1 MPQEVPV
8 SVLVAYER
16 PLGTSVCTCT
26 LRAPAP
32 IRASSIVIAPAPGGT
47 EQSNQ
52 QLKIM
57 FQFRALVPVTV
68 KASSVAVCDTVQS
81 FSGLASLSRKPV
93 FCTTAPGAS
102 GTRNDATPRLLCTSC
117 TAYS

>member
-8 SVLVAYER
+8 SALVAYDR
-16 PLGTSVCTCT
+16 PLGTSVCTST

-32 IRASSIVIAPAPGGT
+32 TRASSIVIEPAPGAI

-57 FQFRALVPVTV
+57 FQFRALVPVAL

-81 FSGLASLSRKPV
+81 FSGLASMSRKPV
-93 FCTTAPGAS
+93 FDTTAPAANGM
-102 GTRNDATPRLLCTSC
+102 RNDAPPRLLSTLC